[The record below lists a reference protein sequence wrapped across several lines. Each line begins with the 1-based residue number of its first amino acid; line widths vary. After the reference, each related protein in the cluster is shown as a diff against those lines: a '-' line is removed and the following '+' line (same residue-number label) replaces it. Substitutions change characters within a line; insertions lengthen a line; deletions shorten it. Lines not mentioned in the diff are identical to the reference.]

1 MKELKDLKLKSL
13 EDLRKMKSEDLIK
26 ELKEAQ
32 KKLFSFEM
40 KLSLNEFKQTHL
52 VKFLRR
58 YVARVKTISNS
69 SN

>member
-13 EDLRKMKSEDLIK
+13 EDLRKMKSEDLGK

-58 YVARVKTISNS
+58 YADRVKTISNS

>member
-13 EDLRKMKSEDLIK
+13 EDLRKMKSEDLGK
-26 ELKEAQ
+26 ELKDAQ

>member
-13 EDLRKMKSEDLIK
+13 EDLRKMKSEDLGK
-26 ELKEAQ
+26 ELKDAQ

-40 KLSLNEFKQTHL
+40 KLALNEFKQTHL

>member
-13 EDLRKMKSEDLIK
+13 EDLKKMKSEDLGR
-26 ELKEAQ
+26 ELKDAQ

-40 KLSLNEFKQTHL
+40 KLALNEFKQTHL